1 LTFAP
6 KKGKII
12 KVFSLLGRRR
22 KIAAKFPSK
31 RERARER
38 RERRKTFRVGVDE
51 RVGDLLII

>member
-22 KIAAKFPSK
+22 KFAAKFPSK

-51 RVGDLLII
+51 RVGDL